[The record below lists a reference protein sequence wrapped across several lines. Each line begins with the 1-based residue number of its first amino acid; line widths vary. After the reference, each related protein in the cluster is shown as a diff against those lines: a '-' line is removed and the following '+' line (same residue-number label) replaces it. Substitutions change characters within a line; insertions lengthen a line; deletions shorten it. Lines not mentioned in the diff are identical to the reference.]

1 MSKHHP
7 FRFGVINE
15 QMKPRDAWIDHVR
28 QIETLGYSTILLRD
42 HFVPDFFGPQYAPIA
57 ALATAAAVTTSLR
70 IGTLVIDNDYRHP
83 VMLAKEAATLD
94 LLSGGRL
101 ELGLG
106 AGWLRSEYEQAGMPY
121 DRAGVRI
128 DRLEEALCV
137 LKGLFG
143 EEAVNFSG
151 AHYQIK
157 DLVGYPTPPQRPHP
171 PILIGAGKRRMLT
184 LAGREADIIGLL
196 TTSVATGTLVDSP
209 DERMADA
216 VQEKISW
223 IREGAGNRFEQIELS
238 LCPTLLWT
246 ENRQARAEQY
256 LYEKGWQGVS
266 VEDVLAMPS
275 LFIGSPAEIA
285 ATMRKRRATYGFS
298 YYMVGDEDMH
308 NFAPV
313 VAELAGK

>member
-15 QMKPRDAWIDHVR
+15 QVKPRDEWIEHVR
-28 QIETLGYSTILLRD
+28 KIEALGYSTFLLRD
-42 HFVPDFFGPQYAPIA
+42 HFAPDFFGPQYAPLV

-121 DRAGVRI
+121 DRAGIRI
-128 DRLEEALCV
+128 DRLEEALSV
-137 LKGLFG
+137 IKGLFA
-143 EEAVNFSG
+143 EEPVNFEG
-151 AHYQIK
+151 NHYQIA
-157 DLVGYPTPPQRPHP
+157 DLVGFPTPPQRPHP

-184 LAGREADIIGLL
+184 LAGREADIVGLL
-196 TTSVATGTLVDSP
+196 TSSVATGTLVDGP
-209 DERMADA
+209 DERMSDA
-216 VQEKISW
+216 VLEKISW
-223 IREGAGNRFEQIELS
+223 IRNGAGERFDAIELS
-238 LCPTLLWT
+238 LCPTLIWT
-246 ENRQARAEQY
+246 DNRHERAERY
-256 LYEKGWQGVS
+256 ISEKGWQGIT

-275 LFIGSPAEIA
+275 LFIGTAEEIRFA
-285 ATMRKRRATYGFS
+285 MCERRAKYGFS
-298 YYMVGDEDMH
+298 YYVVPDEEM
-308 NFAPV
+308 NEFAPIV
-313 VAELAGK
+313 RALAGK